1 MDDLALPPVHARLP
15 ELPAPSLR
23 GPAPGLLRPPAG
35 SWQHVHMGNASVI
48 DLDSLRRSCAQ
59 CSLRQLCLAA
69 GVESRDLELID
80 AIVRR
85 KRAVGRGERLFRAG
99 DGLSAIYVARE
110 GAFKTVSTS
119 EEGEE
124 QVVGFHLAGELI
136 GMDALGAGR
145 HRCEAVALV
154 RSDICEIPI
163 ERLEYVVT
171 QVPGLQRQLLRVIGS
186 GVDRDQDHM
195 QMLVRR
201 QAGERIALFLH
212 GLTERLRRAGQPGGV
227 IQLPMSRD
235 DIGSFLGLALET
247 VSRGFTRLQED
258 GVIAVSGRRVEVV
271 DAAALSRLA
280 HGAEHEAP
288 RRSSGR
294 A

>member
-1 MDDLALPPVHARLP
+1 M
-15 ELPAPSLR
+15 
-23 GPAPGLLRPPAG
+23 G
-35 SWQHVHMGNASVI
+35 SASVI

-59 CSLRQLCLAA
+59 CSLRRLCLAA
-69 GVESRDLELID
+69 GVESTDLALID

-85 KRAVGRGERLFRAG
+85 RRTLDRGERLFRAG
-99 DGLSAIYVARE
+99 DGLSAIYVARR

-119 EEGEE
+119 EEGQE
-124 QVVGFHLAGELI
+124 QVLGFHLAGELL
-136 GMDALGAGR
+136 GMDALGADQ

-154 RSDICEIPI
+154 RADVCEIPI
-163 ERLEYVVT
+163 DRLQDVVAK
-171 QVPGLQRQLLRVIGS
+171 VPGLQRQLLRVIGS
-186 GVDRDQDHM
+186 GVDRDQDHL
-195 QMLVRR
+195 QILVRR

-212 GLTERLRRAGQPGGV
+212 GLTERLVRAGQPGDV
-227 IQLPMSRD
+227 IQLPMSRE
-235 DIGSFLGLALET
+235 DIGNYLGLALET

-258 GVIAVSGRRVEVV
+258 GVITVSGRRVDVV

-288 RRSSGR
+288 RRGSSR

>member
-1 MDDLALPPVHARLP
+1 M
-15 ELPAPSLR
+15 
-23 GPAPGLLRPPAG
+23 GPMSP
-35 SWQHVHMGNASVI
+35 ASVI
-48 DLDSLRRSCAQ
+48 DLESLRRSCAQ

-69 GVESRDLELID
+69 GVEARELELID

-99 DGLSAIYVARE
+99 DALAAIYVARD

-124 QVVGFHLAGELI
+124 QVLGFHLAGELI

-154 RSDICEIPI
+154 RSEICEIPI
-163 ERLEYVVT
+163 ERLEAVVA

-195 QMLVRR
+195 QILVRR

-212 GLTERLRRAGQPGGV
+212 GLTERLRRAGQPGDV
-227 IQLPMSRD
+227 IQLPMSRE
-235 DIGSFLGLALET
+235 DIGNFLGLALET

-258 GVIAVSGRRVEVV
+258 GVVVVSGRRVEVLEPV
-271 DAAALSRLA
+271 ALARLA
-280 HGAEHEAP
+280 HVAGHEAP
-288 RRSSGR
+288 RRSGQRS
-294 A
+294 

>member
-1 MDDLALPPVHARLP
+1 
-15 ELPAPSLR
+15 
-23 GPAPGLLRPPAG
+23 
-35 SWQHVHMGNASVI
+35 MGGASVI

-99 DGLSAIYVARE
+99 DGLSAIYVARD

-124 QVVGFHLAGELI
+124 QVLGFHLAGELI

-154 RSDICEIPI
+154 RSEICEIPI
-163 ERLEYVVT
+163 ERLEGVIA

-195 QMLVRR
+195 QILVRR

-212 GLTERLRRAGQPGGV
+212 GLTERLRRAGQSADV
-227 IQLPMSRD
+227 IQLPMSRE
-235 DIGSFLGLALET
+235 DIGNFLGLALET

-271 DAAALSRLA
+271 DAPALSRLA

-288 RRSSGR
+288 RRGSGR

>member
-1 MDDLALPPVHARLP
+1 M
-15 ELPAPSLR
+15 
-23 GPAPGLLRPPAG
+23 GP
-35 SWQHVHMGNASVI
+35 MGTASVI

-69 GVESRDLELID
+69 GVESADLQLID
-80 AIVRR
+80 ALVRR
-85 KRAVGRGERLFRAG
+85 KRTVDRGERLYRAG
-99 DGLSAIYVARE
+99 DVLSAIYVARK

-119 EEGEE
+119 EEGQE
-124 QVVGFHLAGELI
+124 QVLGFHVAGELL
-136 GMDALGAGR
+136 GMDAFGADR

-163 ERLEYVVT
+163 ERLESVVA

-195 QMLVRR
+195 QILVRR

-212 GLTERLRRAGQPGGV
+212 GLTERLRRAGQSGDL
-227 IQLPMSRD
+227 IQLPMSRE
-235 DIGSFLGLALET
+235 DIGNFLGLALET

-271 DAAALSRLA
+271 DAPALSRLA

-288 RRSSGR
+288 RRGSGR

>member
-1 MDDLALPPVHARLP
+1 MSP
-15 ELPAPSLR
+15 
-23 GPAPGLLRPPAG
+23 
-35 SWQHVHMGNASVI
+35 ASVI

-80 AIVRR
+80 SIVRR

-99 DGLSAIYVARE
+99 DALSAIYVVRD

-124 QVVGFHLAGELI
+124 QVLGFHLAGELI
-136 GMDALGAGR
+136 GMDALGVGR

-154 RSDICEIPI
+154 QSEICEIPI
-163 ERLEYVVT
+163 ERLESVVA
-171 QVPGLQRQLLRVIGS
+171 QVPGLQRQLLRVIGA

-195 QMLVRR
+195 QILVRR

-212 GLTERLRRAGQPGGV
+212 GLTERLRRAGLPGDV
-227 IQLPMSRD
+227 LQLPMSRE
-235 DIGSFLGLALET
+235 DIGNFLGLALET

-258 GVIAVSGRRVEVV
+258 GVIVVSGRRVEVV
-271 DAAALSRLA
+271 DAPVLSRRA

-288 RRSSGR
+288 RRGSGR

>member
-1 MDDLALPPVHARLP
+1 
-15 ELPAPSLR
+15 
-23 GPAPGLLRPPAG
+23 
-35 SWQHVHMGNASVI
+35 MGGTSVI
-48 DLDSLRRSCAQ
+48 DLDSLRRSCAE

-69 GVESRDLELID
+69 GVEARDLQLID

-85 KRAVGRGERLFRAG
+85 KRVVGRGERLFRAG
-99 DGLSAIYVARE
+99 DGLSAIYVARD

-124 QVVGFHLAGELI
+124 QVLGFHLAGELI

-145 HRCEAVALV
+145 HRCEAMALV
-154 RSDICEIPI
+154 RSEICEIPI
-163 ERLEYVVT
+163 ERLESVVA

-195 QMLVRR
+195 QILVRR

-212 GLTERLRRAGQPGGV
+212 GLTERLRRAGQSADV
-227 IQLPMSRD
+227 IQLPMSRE
-235 DIGSFLGLALET
+235 DIGNFLGLALET

-271 DAAALSRLA
+271 DAPALSRLA

-288 RRSSGR
+288 RRGSGR